1 MTLREIFEAFWTI
14 TEVDVTARDANGRF
28 IHKWIYGPNIHV
40 SMFQRHEVEDGKL
53 TIVDGK
59 INAHGDPARG
69 GTETGWGVKEKLF
82 PADMLDAPIR
92 FMSVGCHH
100 NGEHTLRVD
109 VTMHPMTVMA
119 LVPERKE
126 HGDTFD

>member
-40 SMFQRHEVEDGKL
+40 SMFKRHEVEDGKL
-53 TIVDGK
+53 TIVDCK

-69 GTETGWGVKEKLF
+69 GIETGWGVKEKLF
-82 PADMLDAPIR
+82 PKDMLDAPIR
-92 FMSVGCHH
+92 HMSAGCYRD
-100 NGEHTLRVD
+100 GQHTLRVD
-109 VTMHPMTVMA
+109 LEMHQMTAMA
-119 LVPERKE
+119 LVPGDKKE
-126 HGDTFD
+126 VTG